1 MFGRRN
7 DEAPVASR
15 APNSRSEPTRK
26 ALPIALAEHIPSEDR
41 SVIFLNNKREITES
55 VLHTMDAGRFNDM
68 AEEEAR
74 SELAKNIAEVINQKN
89 LTLTREDRATMTSD
103 IINDVLGCGPLEPL
117 LARDD
122 IADIMVNGI
131 DDVFIETKGK
141 ISRTN
146 ISFNDEK
153 QLEKICQR
161 MANQAGRRVDLSSPI
176 CDARLPD
183 GSRIN
188 IILPPLSIRGPSL
201 TIRKF
206 RRDHLRMRNLVEF
219 GAISPEGAELL
230 RIIGRVR
237 CNVIVSGGTGSG
249 KTTLLNCL
257 GEFIDDDERTVTCE
271 DTAELQ
277 IQKHHVVSLE
287 TRTKN
292 LEGAGEVKMAD
303 LVRNCLRMRPDR
315 IIVGE
320 VRSGEAFDLLQA
332 MNTGHDG
339 SMGTLHA
346 NSPREAVSRLESMV
360 MMGQSALPS
369 KVIRELI
376 KSSVEI
382 IVQTKRLRDGSRRIT
397 HITEVTGMEGDT
409 ITLQDI
415 MIFDITGEGAKGAIL
430 GHHAS
435 TGVMQ
440 PKMIERARYFRE
452 DANLVAALQ
461 NAPKSKK

>member
-7 DEAPVASR
+7 DEAPVATR
-15 APNSRSEPTRK
+15 ASTARLEPARK
-26 ALPIALAEHIPSEDR
+26 ALPIALVEHIPSEDR
-41 SVIFLNNKREITES
+41 SALFLNNKREITES
-55 VLHTMDAGRFNDM
+55 VLHTMDAAKFNDM
-68 AEEEAR
+68 AEEEAKAD
-74 SELAKNIAEVINQKN
+74 LIKNIQEVINQKN

-103 IINDVLGCGPLEPL
+103 IVNDVLGYGPLEPL

-122 IADIMVNGI
+122 ITDIMVNGI

-146 ISFNDEK
+146 ISFNDED
-153 QLEKICQR
+153 QLQKICQR
-161 MANQAGRRVDLSSPI
+161 MANQAGRRVDLASPI
-176 CDARLPD
+176 CDARLPS

-188 IILPPLSIRGPSL
+188 IILKPLSVRGPSL

-206 RRDHLRMRNLVEF
+206 RAERLRMRNLVEF
-219 GAISPEGAELL
+219 GAISHEGAELL

-277 IQKHHVVSLE
+277 LQKHHVVPLE

-303 LVRNCLRMRPDR
+303 LVKNCLRMRPDR

-320 VRSGEAFDLLQA
+320 VRGGEAFDLLQA

-346 NSPREAVSRLESMV
+346 NSPREAISRLESMV

-376 KSSVEI
+376 RSSVEI

-409 ITLQDI
+409 ITLQDL
-415 MIFDITGEGAKGAIL
+415 MVFDITGEGAKGAIL
-430 GHHAS
+430 GQHAS

-440 PKMIERARYFRE
+440 PQMIERARYFRE